1 METTIVDLGY
11 IGCFFNASMC
21 ILELRGL
28 GPSGSKHVMAD
39 KALKSSRRME

>member
-1 METTIVDLGY
+1 METTIAYLGY

-21 ILELRGL
+21 ILELSGL

-39 KALKSSRRME
+39 KALNSSRRTE